1 MIFTKKYLFFL
12 WKYFKSIRIFLALLY
27 ILLSACKSQKSE
39 SFVYCSEG
47 APSSFNPQ
55 IAMDGTTYNATYPIY
70 NTLVAFKYGT
80 TDIIPSLAENWQ
92 VGVKGLEYTFHLRK
106 DVKFHTTPYFTPTR
120 NFNADDI
127 LFSFQRQKDIK
138 HPYHSI
144 NNAIYRYFQ
153 SMGMDRVIKDI
164 VKINDHEV
172 KFILQKAEAPFLKNL
187 AMDFASI
194 LSKEYADQLLKA
206 GHPQKIDYQ
215 PIGTGPFVFV
225 DYQKDTS
232 IRYKAF
238 NSYFSK
244 RGNIKVLTFVI
255 TPDASLRLQKL
266 KTGECQ
272 FIAYPQVTDLATIK
286 KDKNLKLIKKPG
298 FNIGYLA
305 MNVKKK
311 PFDNQLV
318 RQAINHALNKE
329 AYIKAIYLGNAKKA
343 KNPIPPLL
351 WSYNENIQGYVYDP
365 QKAKTLLKKAGF
377 PKGFKTDLWVL
388 PVARPYMPAGKKL
401 GEMMQMDLAKIGI
414 SVRLL
419 TYDWPT
425 FLSKAGRGDHTLIQI
440 GWRTDNGDPDNF
452 FYTLLS
458 CDAIKGG
465 SNLSSWC
472 HKVFDH
478 LVTKAK
484 RSHDIQE
491 RITLYK
497 KAQNIF
503 HQESPWVPLVHSIVY
518 RAMNKSVFG
527 YKIHPTDRD
536 IFTFINIKKDNK

>member
-1 MIFTKKYLFFL
+1 MIFAR
-12 WKYFKSIRIFLALLY
+12 KYFRNIRIFFALLCT
-27 ILLSACKSQKSE
+27 LLSACKSQKSE

-92 VGVKGLEYTFHLRK
+92 IDAKGLEYTFHLRK
-106 DVKFHTTPYFTPTR
+106 NVAFHTTPYFTPTR
-120 NFNADDI
+120 NFNVDDVI
-127 LFSFQRQKDIK
+127 FSFQRQKDRN
-138 HPYHSI
+138 HPYHNV

-153 SMGMDRVIKDI
+153 SMSMNKVIKDI
-164 VKINDHEV
+164 VKINDHRV
-172 KFILQKAEAPFLKNL
+172 KFILQKVEASFLKNL

-194 LSKEYADQLLKA
+194 LSKEYADQLLKSEN
-206 GHPQKIDYQ
+206 PQKIDYE
-215 PIGTGPFVFV
+215 PIGTGPFSFIE
-225 DYQKDTS
+225 YQKDTF
-232 IRYKAF
+232 IKYKAF
-238 NSYFSK
+238 ESYFSK
-244 RGNIKVLTFVI
+244 RGNIKAITFVI

-266 KTGECQ
+266 KTNECQ
-272 FIAYPQVTDLATIK
+272 FMAYPQVTDLETIK
-286 KDKNLKLIKKPG
+286 KNKNLKLIKKPG

-329 AYIKAIYLGNAKKA
+329 AYIKTIYLGNAKKA
-343 KNPIPPLL
+343 KNPIPPML
-351 WSYNENIQGYVYDP
+351 WGYNENTEEYAYDP

-377 PKGFKTDLWVL
+377 SKGFKTDLWVL

-414 SVRLL
+414 SVKLL

-472 HKVFDH
+472 HKAFDH

-484 RSHDIQE
+484 RSRNIQE
-491 RITLYK
+491 RINLYK
-497 KAQNIF
+497 KAQKIF
-503 HQESPWVPLVHSIVY
+503 HQESPWVPLVHSMVY
-518 RAMNKSVFG
+518 RAMNKNVFG

-536 IFTFINIKKDNK
+536 IFTFINIKKDSK